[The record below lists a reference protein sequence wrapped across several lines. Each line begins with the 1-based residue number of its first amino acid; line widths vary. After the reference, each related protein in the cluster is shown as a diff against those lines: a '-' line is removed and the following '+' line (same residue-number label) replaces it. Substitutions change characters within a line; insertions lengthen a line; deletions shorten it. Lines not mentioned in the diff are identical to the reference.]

1 MKELL
6 EKRVKLTLEMA
17 KRSHEEEFRSNQSI
31 NLWIHCLL
39 EPLLNLLYLFIL
51 FAHKNKRFDDKNMWK
66 GG

>member
-31 NLWIHCLL
+31 NL
-39 EPLLNLLYLFIL
+39 
-51 FAHKNKRFDDKNMWK
+51 
-66 GG
+66 